1 MKEDKEIKNTN
12 DEEKI
17 SEEELNLFNNK
28 LHSIQKGINTLK
40 SKFGSLL
47 ENIKKDD
54 YELQYGL
61 SFFESKQDMMLI
73 YITNL
78 LNYCYAKI
86 LGNQSITELPIISDN
101 IKISS
106 LIERIKVIEMKL
118 QHLINKTIN
127 VNNQEK
133 NKYQTT
139 NEMDLKPKILS
150 LYNKR
155 EDEEEENNKE
165 EDEKNEEKPKKKKKK
180 QIYLDKS
187 EVYKVKSENIDFY
200 ENKEDKKKRRRQLDR
215 DKEKIRNSE
224 MMRNLR
230 EEMSDN
236 PINYDNN
243 RNSYYNKYM
252 KEIEEYEKEHF
263 VNITVPKKV
272 IKQLK
277 KKDNNIDDL
286 SKIDT
291 DLKILSNTLNEK
303 NNYGKSKEKYNL
315 NSKKSKSF
323 LNKKR
328 KHK

>member
-78 LNYCYAKI
+78 LNYCYTKI

-200 ENKEDKKKRRRQLDR
+200 ENKEDKKKK
-215 DKEKIRNSE
+215 KETIR
-224 MMRNLR
+224 
-230 EEMSDN
+230 
-236 PINYDNN
+236 
-243 RNSYYNKYM
+243 
-252 KEIEEYEKEHF
+252 
-263 VNITVPKKV
+263 
-272 IKQLK
+272 
-277 KKDNNIDDL
+277 
-286 SKIDT
+286 
-291 DLKILSNTLNEK
+291 
-303 NNYGKSKEKYNL
+303 
-315 NSKKSKSF
+315 
-323 LNKKR
+323 
-328 KHK
+328 